1 MEVYTKYMVVLN
13 LAADFLQ
20 LRGPQQ
26 SASSLKSLSPTMTS
40 ILSHNFRSSRR
51 RSPEDPSER
60 FLKELRYDL
69 ETVYVGQM
77 CLSWEF
83 LRWQYEQA
91 RDLPESDPYHS
102 HQYNQVAGEFQ
113 QFQVVVQR
121 FVEDESFK
129 GPRLPNY
136 INNRCVLRN
145 LLQVP
150 VIKGEHRFKLQS

>member
-1 MEVYTKYMVVLN
+1 

-26 SASSLKSLSPTMTS
+26 SSNSLKSLSPTVAS

-60 FLKELRYDL
+60 FLRELRYDL
-69 ETVYVGQM
+69 ETVYVGQT

-136 INNRCVLRN
+136 INNRCVLRS

-150 VIKGEHRFKLQS
+150 VIKG